1 MKVGKNSGST
11 AKRPEPDRPEQRR
24 APPAAP
30 ASRRSGPNELARA
43 A

>member
-1 MKVGKNSGST
+1 MKFRANNGGA
-11 AKRPEPDRPEQRR
+11 AKRPEREHPVQPP

-30 ASRRSGPNELARA
+30 ASRWSGPNELARA